1 MGLIKSIKS
10 FRWGYLLIACLLS
23 LAGLCVIAYPTESF
37 KTVSYIIAVGTILA
51 GIILV
56 VKTLSERKRGV
67 RFATYI
73 IFACLVL
80 ICGLVSFI
88 IPEKIAELYPMFFGL
103 LIIIDGSFKLQ
114 TVIHAKRYKLKMW
127 WFLLFLSCLT
137 ILGGFLTV
145 RLRVAETEIGLFS
158 FILGAGLL
166 LCGIQ
171 NFFSLFYLGK
181 IVKMAKI
188 EYDSYATEITDDGV
202 IADSYLEDGDKK
214 HKAVILP
221 KVKKIKK
228 EELPIGDDTEFIKIT
243 KSDFVSVT
251 TDSEE

>member
-1 MGLIKSIKS
+1 MGLIKSIKA

-37 KTVSYIIAVGTILA
+37 KTVSYIIAVGTIIA

-56 VKTLSERKRGV
+56 VKSLSERKRGV
-67 RFATYI
+67 TFATYI
-73 IFACLVL
+73 IFSCLVL
-80 ICGLVSFI
+80 ICGLISFI

-114 TVIHAKRYKLKMW
+114 TVINAKRYKLKMW

-145 RLRVAETEIGLFS
+145 RLRVEETEIGLFS
-158 FILGAGLL
+158 FILGAGLM

-171 NFFSLFYLGK
+171 NFFSLFYLGR
-181 IVKMAKI
+181 IVERAKV
-188 EYDSYATEITDDGV
+188 ECDSYATEITDDSV
-202 IADSYLEDGDKK
+202 IADSYIEASDKK
-214 HKAVILP
+214 HKAVVLP
-221 KVKKIKK
+221 KIKK
-228 EELPIGDDTEFIKIT
+228 LKKDEHVGDTDTEFIKIS

-251 TDSEE
+251 TTDEE